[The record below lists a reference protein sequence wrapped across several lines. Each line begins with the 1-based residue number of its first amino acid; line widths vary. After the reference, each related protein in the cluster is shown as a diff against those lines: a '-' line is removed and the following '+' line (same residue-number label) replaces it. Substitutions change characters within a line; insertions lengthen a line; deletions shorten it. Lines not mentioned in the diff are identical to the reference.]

1 MVGKK
6 IVVGSVLLSLVA
18 CSDATVFGAIADP
31 VGGAR
36 VETPGTGVGE
46 DAEGRMRMVPGPVG
60 GLGARGTG
68 GDTGWVPGDTGVL
81 CETGEDPYG
90 DTGDTGHTGDTGR
103 EDPN

>member
-18 CSDATVFGAIADP
+18 CSDATVFDAIADP
-31 VGGAR
+31 VEGAR
-36 VETPGTGVGE
+36 VETPGTGVAE
-46 DAEGRMRMVPGPVG
+46 DVEGRIRMAPGPVG

-68 GDTGWVPGDTGVL
+68 GDTGWVPGGDTGES

-90 DTGDTGHTGDTGR
+90 DTGETGDTGH
-103 EDPN
+103 EDPS